1 MYNTKMLPVSN
12 ILKDT
17 PPYRHG
23 GDIYNND
30 VKYDFSV
37 NTNPLGL
44 PFIVKRKLIE
54 NTDAFARYPDMQCR
68 QLCEAVSIN
77 ENISSDN
84 LLFGNG
90 ASEIFKLIVDV
101 VKPRKALVTAPS
113 FLGYSHVL
121 NSSGTGIEYY
131 YLEEENNFAL
141 DTSIIGKIPAGC
153 DMVFLCSPCNPTGR
167 VISKNVLMDVLLY
180 CEKKHIYLI
189 VDECFLGFVPDYEK
203 LSMKSGLKSNYLIV
217 VNAFTKLYA
226 MAGLRL
232 GWCACGN
239 KELLAAMRRMQPE
252 WSVSVP
258 AQLAGIYALKDK
270 EYIARTRA
278 VVQQERVKMK
288 GFLEGKGIKVFPSD
302 ANFLLVKS
310 KFNLYEKLLA
320 RHVLIRQCGNFAGL
334 SDEFYR
340 IAIRSASENRMF
352 NKILTEVL

>member
-1 MYNTKMLPVSN
+1 MDNTKTLPASS

-17 PPYRHG
+17 PPYMHG

-54 NTDAFARYPDMQCR
+54 NTDMFARYPDMQCR

-84 LLFGNG
+84 MLFGNG

-121 NSSGTGIEYY
+121 NGAGTGIEYY
-131 YLEEENNFAL
+131 YLQEENNFVL
-141 DTSIIGKIPAGC
+141 DTGIIGKIPAGC

-167 VISKNVLMDVLLY
+167 VINKNVLMDVLLH
-180 CEKKHIYLI
+180 CEEKHIYLV

-239 KELLAAMRRMQPE
+239 KMLLGKMRQLQPE

-258 AQLAGIYALKDK
+258 AQIAGVYALKDK
-270 EYIARTRA
+270 DYIIRTRKLI
-278 VVQQERVKMK
+278 VKERLKMTE
-288 GFLEGKGIKVFPSD
+288 FLQNKGIKVFPSD

-310 KFNLYEKLLA
+310 KAGLYEKLLA
-320 RHVLIRQCGNFAGL
+320 KHILIRQCSNFEGL

-340 IAIRSASENRMF
+340 IAIRSSEE
-352 NKILTEVL
+352 NKIFMERL